1 MESDIDYI
9 IKVLQKITQ
18 KNATINVN
26 NLIIILDNAK
36 RLKQEDVNKALKI
49 DEDNYNNYCDPNS

>member
-1 MESDIDYI
+1 MEPDIDYI

-18 KNATINVN
+18 KNAPINVN
-26 NLIIILDNAK
+26 NLIIILNDAK